1 MAKHLP
7 KKTREKVNL
16 IQFQRNRSLKKSKKQ
31 ETFEVSSNSAPKKKI
46 NKKKN
51 GTICA
56 KCGIQWDNEEEKKL
70 DLHWVQCSKAVQI
83 LGPHQVL

>member
-1 MAKHLP
+1 M
-7 KKTREKVNL
+7 
-16 IQFQRNRSLKKSKKQ
+16 
-31 ETFEVSSNSAPKKKI
+31 
-46 NKKKN
+46 
-51 GTICA
+51 CA